1 MNRYF
6 AYYKSKIG
14 FLELVSSD
22 NSIIACNFVEKKNNY
37 ENKITILK
45 ESIEQL
51 DDYFNGRRMEF
62 DLDISLIGTEF
73 QRKIWNEL
81 LKIPYGKSITYKEL
95 AIRIGNEKATRAVGN
110 ANGKNP
116 LSIIIPCHRVIG
128 SNGLLVGYGGGLER
142 KKWLL
147 EFENK
152 ISHQL

>member
-1 MNRYF
+1 
-6 AYYKSKIG
+6 
-14 FLELVSSD
+14 
-22 NSIIACNFVEKKNNY
+22 
-37 ENKITILK
+37 
-45 ESIEQL
+45 
-51 DDYFNGRRMEF
+51 MEF